1 VTRRPDHL
9 SQIDL
14 DNLPETAQRIVD
26 ASERILATRGWK
38 GLTIGAISAEAGVY
52 VPAVS
57 YYFGGKQGLISVLFD
72 SLLRKST
79 RAMLESVRNLPSGTN
94 RVDAVAEALKAQ
106 WRIMGPEGYA
116 AYFETFP
123 HLLRNRQARQ
133 LTLERNATYEDAI
146 VTTLTGR
153 ADAYTRRA
161 LRPHAALFLA
171 VLDGLAARRLL
182 DPEND
187 LFDEAVNVFS
197 ALLSAGLRPVESM
210 GGDESGAY
218 ADDVEGEA

>member
-1 VTRRPDHL
+1 M
-9 SQIDL
+9 DL

-26 ASERILATRGWK
+26 ASERILAKKGWK
-38 GLTIGAISAEAGVY
+38 GLTIAAISAEAGVY

-57 YYFGGKQGLISVLFD
+57 YYFGGKQGLVSVLFD

-79 RAMLESVRNLPSGTN
+79 RAMLESVENLPPGAD
-94 RVDAVAEALKAQ
+94 RVDAVAEALQAQ

-123 HLLRNRQARQ
+123 HLLRNRQARE
-133 LTLERNATYEDAI
+133 LTLERNAAYEDAI

-153 ADAYTRRA
+153 DDNETRHA
-161 LRPHAALFLA
+161 LRPHAALLLA

-197 ALLSAGLRPVESM
+197 ALLSAGLRSATSM
-210 GGDESGAY
+210 QDASSQGL
-218 ADDVEGEA
+218 ADHVEGEA